1 MTDLT
6 AQYLGL
12 KMNSPLIAS
21 ASPLTGDLEILR
33 QLDAA
38 GVGAAVL
45 PSLFEEQ
52 VSSDLYDLRKL
63 VADAAEGNPEPLED
77 LMALDEY
84 NAGPPTYL
92 EFLEA
97 AKDALDM
104 PIIASLNGTSTGGWV
119 RYARALEDAGADA
132 LELNVYYMAADP
144 TVTGA
149 DVERRYLELV
159 GAVRAAIRIPL
170 AVKIGPYFSSMAN
183 MAVQLVEAG
192 ADGLVLFNRFLMP
205 DIDLETLEVTPTL
218 RLSTPEEV
226 RLPLRWIAILRDH
239 VEASLAATGGAHSAA
254 DVVKLILAG
263 ADAVM
268 MAAALIRH
276 GPDHVSTV
284 LDGLD
289 VWLEANEFNSVA
301 EARGTLSQDSVP
313 DPAAFERSNYMQAMT
328 RFANRIMG

>member
-6 AQYLGL
+6 ARYLGL
-12 KMNSPLIAS
+12 KLNSPLIAS

-33 QLDAA
+33 QLDGA

-52 VSSDLYDLRKL
+52 VSSDLYDLRAL
-63 VADAAEGNPEPLED
+63 VAEASEGRPEPLED
-77 LMALDEY
+77 LMALDGY

-97 AKDALDM
+97 AKDTLDI
-104 PIIASLNGTSTGGWV
+104 PIIASLNGTSAGGWV

-144 TVTGA
+144 LVTGA

-218 RLSTPEEV
+218 RLSTADEV
-226 RLPLRWIAILRDH
+226 RLPLRWIAVLRDH
-239 VEASLAATGGAHSAA
+239 VDASLAATGGAHSAA

-276 GPDHVSTV
+276 GPDHASTV

-289 VWLEANEFNSVA
+289 VWLEANGFNSVT
-301 EARGTLSQDSVP
+301 EARGTLSQESVP

-328 RFANRIMG
+328 SFANRIMG

>member
-6 AQYLGL
+6 ARYLGL
-12 KMNSPLIAS
+12 TLGSPVIAS

-38 GVGAAVL
+38 GAGAAVL

-52 VSSDLYDLRKL
+52 VSNDLYDLRRL
-63 VADAAEGNPEPLED
+63 VAEAAEGNPEPLED

-97 AKDALDM
+97 AKDAVDM
-104 PIIASLNGTSTGGWV
+104 PIIASLNGTSAGGWV

-132 LELNVYYMAADP
+132 LELNVYHVAADP
-144 TVTGA
+144 AVTGVE
-149 DVERRYLELV
+149 VERRYLELV
-159 GAVRAAIRIPL
+159 GAVRAAIHIPL
-170 AVKIGPYFSSMAN
+170 AVKVGPYFSSMAN
-183 MAVQLVEAG
+183 MAVQLVEVG

-205 DIDLETLEVTPTL
+205 DIDLESLEVTPTL
-218 RLSTPEEV
+218 RLSTVEEV
-226 RLPLRWIAILRDH
+226 RLPLRWLAILRDR
-239 VEASLAATGGAHSAA
+239 VEASLAATSGAHGWPE
-254 DVVKLILAG
+254 VVKLILAG
-263 ADAVM
+263 ADSVM

-276 GPDHVSTV
+276 GPDHVVTV

-289 VWLEANEFNSVA
+289 EWLDGHGFNSVA
-301 EARGTLSQDSVP
+301 EARGTLSQDAVA

-328 RFANRIMG
+328 RFANRIRD